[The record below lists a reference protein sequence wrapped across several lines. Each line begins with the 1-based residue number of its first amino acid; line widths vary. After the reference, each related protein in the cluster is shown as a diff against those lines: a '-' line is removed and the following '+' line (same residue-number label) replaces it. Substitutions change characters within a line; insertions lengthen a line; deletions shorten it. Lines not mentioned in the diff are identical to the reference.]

1 MPTRKSNRTPKASG
15 QNNLIGVVIVI
26 CLLGI
31 GYLIRQGVID
41 FGSSGVGPDPTAD
54 TTSPRPTAA
63 GAADAPASTGE
74 IQVFFTTP
82 SLTYPDVAKN
92 RTPPPYE
99 QAIIADID
107 AAVSSV
113 DMATYEYNLTSIAD
127 ALVRAKKRGVKVR
140 LALDRENL
148 DDPTMA
154 KWAGTVQDAKIPVS
168 WEETDAF
175 LHSKFI
181 VVDGALVW
189 TGSWNAT
196 NNDTYRNN
204 NNLLRITAPA
214 IVANYQ
220 AEFAQMAASHFG
232 TSKKPQTPNPE
243 VSVDGVPVE
252 NYFSPKDGI
261 SKHVVDWINR
271 ATQSVDFLAFSYT
284 SDDIGDAMIARE
296 KAGLTVRGVFEK
308 RNAQGIGSEYERL
321 LKAKVDVLSDGN
333 CYTMHHKV
341 IIIDQH
347 IVITGS
353 YNFTSRAE
361 SVNDE
366 NLLII
371 DDPAIAKLYE
381 DEFERVFAQAQNPV
395 ACR

>member
-1 MPTRKSNRTPKASG
+1 MPPTRHTPKTSSRHLLLG
-15 QNNLIGVVIVI
+15 LTIVI
-26 CLLGI
+26 CLLGV
-31 GYLIRQGVID
+31 GYLARQGVINLIR
-41 FGSSGVGPDPTAD
+41 FGIGPTA
-54 TTSPRPTAA
+54 TAPRPGSAT
-63 GAADAPASTGE
+63 DA

-82 SLTYPDVAKN
+82 SLVYPDEPRN
-92 RTPPPYE
+92 RRPSPYE
-99 QAIIADID
+99 LALIADID
-107 AAVSSV
+107 AATRSV

-127 ALVRAKKRGVKVR
+127 ALARAEQRGVRVR

-154 KWAGTVQDAKIPVS
+154 EWVGAAQGVTTPVT
-168 WEETDAF
+168 WEQTDAF
-175 LHSKFI
+175 MHSKFI
-181 VVDGALVW
+181 IVDAKLVW

-214 IVANYQ
+214 LVANYQ
-220 AEFAQMAASHFG
+220 AEFAQMAANRFG
-232 TSKKPQTPNPE
+232 TSKMPRTPNPRTKIA
-243 VSVDGVPVE
+243 GVAVE
-252 NYFSPKDGI
+252 NYFTPSDGV
-261 SKHVVDWINR
+261 SSHVVERINQAR
-271 ATQSVDFLAFSYT
+271 QSIDFLAFSFT
-284 SDDIGDAMIARE
+284 SDAIGDAMIARQ
-296 KAGLTVRGVFEK
+296 KANVPVRGVFEK
-308 RNAQGIGSEYERL
+308 RNATGIGSEYPRL
-321 LKAKVDVLSDGN
+321 RQAKADVISDGN

-341 IIIDQH
+341 IIIDQR

-371 DDPAIAKLYE
+371 DDPAIATLYL
-381 DEFERVFAQAQNPV
+381 DEFARVYAQAHNPV

>member
-1 MPTRKSNRTPKASG
+1 MPPTRPTPKASSRHLFLV
-15 QNNLIGVVIVI
+15 LIIVI
-26 CLLGI
+26 CLLGV
-31 GYLIRQGVID
+31 GYLNVRAQGAQHT
-41 FGSSGVGPDPTAD
+41 PT
-54 TTSPRPTAA
+54 TPRL
-63 GAADAPASTGE
+63 GLAADA

-82 SLTYPDVAKN
+82 SLVYPDEPRN
-92 RTPPPYE
+92 RRPSPYE
-99 QAIIADID
+99 LALIADID
-107 AAVSSV
+107 AATRSV

-127 ALVRAKKRGVKVR
+127 ALVRAEKRGVRVR

-154 KWAGTVQDAKIPVS
+154 EWAGAAQGITTPVT
-168 WEETDAF
+168 WEQTDAF
-175 LHSKFI
+175 MHSKFI
-181 VVDGALVW
+181 IVDAKLVW

-214 IVANYQ
+214 LVANYQ
-220 AEFAQMAASHFG
+220 AEFAQMAANRFG
-232 TSKKPQTPNPE
+232 TSKMPRTPNPRTKIA
-243 VSVDGVPVE
+243 GVAVE
-252 NYFSPKDGI
+252 NYFTPSDGV
-261 SKHVVDWINR
+261 SSHVVERINQAR
-271 ATQSVDFLAFSYT
+271 QSIDFLAFSFT
-284 SDDIGDAMIARE
+284 SDAIGDAMIARQ
-296 KAGLTVRGVFEK
+296 KANVPVRGIFEK
-308 RNAQGIGSEYERL
+308 RNATGIGSEYPRL
-321 LKAKVDVLSDGN
+321 RQAKADVISDGN

-341 IIIDQH
+341 IIIDQR

-371 DDPAIAKLYE
+371 DDPAIATLYL
-381 DEFERVFAQAQNPV
+381 DEFARVYAQAHNPV